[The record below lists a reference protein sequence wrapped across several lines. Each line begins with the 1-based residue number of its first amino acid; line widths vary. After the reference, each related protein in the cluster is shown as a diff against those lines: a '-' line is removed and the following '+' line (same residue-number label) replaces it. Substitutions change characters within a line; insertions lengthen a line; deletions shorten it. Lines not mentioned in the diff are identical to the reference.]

1 MSSAI
6 PTDSATTVNSTTPA
20 NPNTPANTDAPANSG
35 IHANPGAADPNAD
48 GATAGSAV
56 TNTAAAGAPLRPL
69 AQTRFPGQAQAA
81 AQAQFPRQT
90 QFPGQT
96 ATPLSAPLNPAARFD
111 APVAFNQVAPGTSNP
126 RREKRRFI
134 ILLIVIALLCGV
146 GGGVGGAAIM
156 ESFSRPGSGSYDN
169 MQTGRGRY
177 GAAQMPDEDQS
188 SGSST
193 SDSATSGDSITA

>member
-6 PTDSATTVNSTTPA
+6 PTDSSATANPGTPVNPTTPA
-20 NPNTPANTDAPANSG
+20 DSSTPVNPNTTGNPSVANLN
-35 IHANPGAADPNAD
+35 
-48 GATAGSAV
+48 ATAATAESD
-56 TNTAAAGAPLRPL
+56 AAAASAPLRPL
-69 AQTRFPGQAQAA
+69 AQ
-81 AQAQFPRQT
+81 AQFPTQA

-96 ATPLSAPLNPAARFD
+96 AAPLSAPLNPVARFGNTAAFSHVTPS
-111 APVAFNQVAPGTSNP
+111 APNP

-146 GGGVGGAAIM
+146 SGGIGGAAIM
-156 ESFSRPGSGSYDN
+156 ESFSRPDPGSSGS

-177 GAAQMPDEDQS
+177 GMPDEDQS

-193 SDSATSGDSITA
+193 SDSTVGGDSITA